1 MLKIVFLSFLKDITG
16 IDEYLKKYEEGM
28 KISSLIDSL
37 IRDFGEKFKELIYE
51 NNKLS
56 KFILIGLNG
65 RDIRALEGLNTPLKD
80 GDFICLLPA
89 IGGG

>member
-16 IDEYLKKYEEGM
+16 MDKYLKQYEKGM
-28 KISSLIDSL
+28 KINTLMDSL
-37 IRDFGEKFKELIYE
+37 IRDFGEKFKKLMHE
-51 NNKLS
+51 NDKLS

-65 RDIRALEGLNTPLKD
+65 KDIRALEGLNTPLKD
-80 GDFICLLPA
+80 GDIICLLPA